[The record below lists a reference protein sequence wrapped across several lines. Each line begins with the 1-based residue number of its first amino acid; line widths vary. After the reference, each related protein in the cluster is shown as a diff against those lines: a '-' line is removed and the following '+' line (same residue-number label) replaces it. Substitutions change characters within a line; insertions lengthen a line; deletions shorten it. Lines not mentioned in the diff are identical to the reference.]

1 MRKPLKIT
9 LLTIGALLAIPIVT
23 LATTSIVNVVA
34 TKSDLAAIAPYG
46 TLVPVEGKQ
55 LNVLD
60 SGGSGEAIV
69 LLPGLG
75 TAAPGLDFGPLID
88 QLEGSYRV
96 IAVEPFGTGLS
107 DQTDSP
113 RTSQNIAHEV
123 HEALQYLGIDR
134 YVLMGHSIAGIY
146 ALSYAADYA
155 DELIAFVGIDSS
167 VPNQPGWDEPIATDG
182 LVALRDLGVIRA
194 LSWISGDADHAPFDD
209 RTAEQMRLL
218 TTRNSTSPTM
228 LDEMAH
234 ASSNFGAARELAFPP
249 TLPVLL
255 FVVKNDAELDGW
267 RELHDEQAA
276 AVDHGQ
282 VVALDG
288 QHYLHHSQSPAIA
301 DDTTAFLEA
310 LPAR

>member
-9 LLTIGALLAIPIVT
+9 LLTIGALLAIPVVT

-55 LNVLD
+55 MNVVD
-60 SGGSGEAIV
+60 TGGAGEVVV

-75 TAAPGLDFGPLID
+75 TASPGLDFGPLID
-88 QLEGSYRV
+88 QLDASYRV

-113 RTSQNIAHEV
+113 RTSENIAHEV
-123 HEALQYLGIDR
+123 HEALQHLGVER

-146 ALSYAADYA
+146 ALSYAAEYA
-155 DELIAFVGIDSS
+155 DELVAFVGIDSS
-167 VPNQPGWDEPIATDG
+167 VPNQPGWDEPIPTDG

-194 LSWISGDADHAPFDD
+194 LSWVSGDADPGPFDD

-228 LDEMAH
+228 LDEMTRAT
-234 ASSNFGAARELAFPP
+234 SNFGAARDLTFPAA
-249 TLPVLL
+249 LPVLL
-255 FVVKNDAELDGW
+255 FVVKNDAEVDGW
-267 RELHDEQAA
+267 LELHNRQAA
-276 AVDHGQ
+276 SVDHGQ
-282 VVALDG
+282 VIALDG
-288 QHYLHHSQSPAIA
+288 QHYLHHTQSPAIA
-301 DDTTAFLEA
+301 DDTTVFLES
-310 LPAR
+310 LPVR